1 MATMREMTE
10 GKSLPLL
17 LKFTVPLLLG
27 NLLQQTYSLID
38 AAIVGQFLGIHALA
52 SIGASTSVVFLI
64 FGFCNGCCNGFAI
77 PVAQKFGA
85 RDYDALR
92 RYVYVSLKIS
102 IVISLFL
109 AILTSWLC
117 ADILKLMKTPEVIFE
132 NAYWY
137 LFIAFVGIPFT
148 FFYNLLAAIMRALGD
163 SNTPFWFLLFSTVLN
178 ILLDFFAILVLGWGV
193 PGAAIATLVSQ
204 VVSALACYWY
214 LMHRFD
220 ILHAQSDEK
229 RYDGRIART
238 LLEIGV
244 PMGLQFSITA
254 IGSMMLQSA
263 NNALGTACVAAFT
276 AAIRIKMFFLC
287 VYESVGI
294 SIATYV
300 GQNYGAGK
308 LQRIMDGVKTAF
320 MMMMVYSLFVG
331 VLLWFTTEQ
340 MVMLFVDAS
349 EIEVIE
355 KATLF
360 MHVAAVLFPLLGT
373 LCLFRSAIQGMG
385 YTKLAMISGVTE
397 MFARTGVSI
406 WAVPLWGFTAV
417 AFGDSVAWFAADCF
431 LLPTFFYLYRV
442 IVARSQR

>member
-1 MATMREMTE
+1 MREMTE
-10 GKSLPLL
+10 GRSLPLL

>member
-1 MATMREMTE
+1 MHEMTE

-178 ILLDFFAILVLGWGV
+178 ILLDLFAILVLGWGV
-193 PGAAIATLVSQ
+193 PGAAMATLVSQ

-220 ILHAQSDEK
+220 ILRAQSDEK

-349 EIEVIE
+349 EAEVIE

-385 YTKLAMISGVTE
+385 YTKRAMISGVTE

-431 LLPTFFYLYRV
+431 LVPTFFYLYRV

>member
-1 MATMREMTE
+1 MREMTE
-10 GKSLPLL
+10 GRSLPLL

-85 RDYDALR
+85 KDYDALR

-385 YTKLAMISGVTE
+385 YTKLTMISGVTE

>member
-442 IVARSQR
+442 IVARFQR

>member
-1 MATMREMTE
+1 MREMTE

-178 ILLDFFAILVLGWGV
+178 ILLDLFAILVLGWGV

-220 ILHAQSDEK
+220 ILRAQSDEK

>member
-1 MATMREMTE
+1 MREMTE

-178 ILLDFFAILVLGWGV
+178 ILLDLFAILVLGWGV

-220 ILHAQSDEK
+220 ILRAQSDEK

-331 VLLWFTTEQ
+331 ILLWFTTEQ

-349 EIEVIE
+349 ETEVIE

-431 LLPTFFYLYRV
+431 LVPTFFYLYRV

>member
-1 MATMREMTE
+1 MREMTK

-117 ADILKLMKTPEVIFE
+117 ADILKLMKTPDVIFE

-178 ILLDFFAILVLGWGV
+178 ILLDLFAILVLGWGV
-193 PGAAIATLVSQ
+193 PGAAMATLVSQ

-220 ILHAQSDEK
+220 ILRAQSDEK

-349 EIEVIE
+349 EAEVIE

-406 WAVPLWGFTAV
+406 WVVPLWGFTAV

-431 LLPTFFYLYRV
+431 LVPTFFYLYRV
-442 IVARSQR
+442 IVARSQI

>member
-1 MATMREMTE
+1 MREMTE
-10 GKSLPLL
+10 GRSLPLL

-178 ILLDFFAILVLGWGV
+178 ILLDLFAILVLGWGV

-220 ILHAQSDEK
+220 ILRAQSDEK

-349 EIEVIE
+349 EAEVIE

-431 LLPTFFYLYRV
+431 LVPTFFYLYRV

>member
-1 MATMREMTE
+1 MREMTE

-178 ILLDFFAILVLGWGV
+178 ILLDLFAILVLGWGV

-220 ILHAQSDEK
+220 ILRAQSDEK

-349 EIEVIE
+349 EAEVIE

-431 LLPTFFYLYRV
+431 LVPTFFYLYRV

>member
-1 MATMREMTE
+1 MREMTE

>member
-1 MATMREMTE
+1 MREMTK

-163 SNTPFWFLLFSTVLN
+163 SNTPFGFLLFSTVLN
-178 ILLDFFAILVLGWGV
+178 ILLDLFAILVLGWGV
-193 PGAAIATLVSQ
+193 PGAAMATLVSQ

-220 ILHAQSDEK
+220 ILRAQSDEK

-349 EIEVIE
+349 EAEVIE

-431 LLPTFFYLYRV
+431 LVPTFFYLYRV

>member
-1 MATMREMTE
+1 MREMTE

-220 ILHAQSDEK
+220 ILRAQSDEK

>member
-1 MATMREMTE
+1 MREMTE

-178 ILLDFFAILVLGWGV
+178 ILLDLFAILILGWGV

-220 ILHAQSDEK
+220 ILRAQSDEK

-349 EIEVIE
+349 EAEVIE

-431 LLPTFFYLYRV
+431 LVPTFFYLYRV

>member
-1 MATMREMTE
+1 MREMTE

-204 VVSALACYWY
+204 VVSVLACYWY

-220 ILHAQSDEK
+220 ILRAQSDEK

-349 EIEVIE
+349 EAEVIE

-431 LLPTFFYLYRV
+431 LVPTFFYLYRV

>member
-1 MATMREMTE
+1 MREMTK

-117 ADILKLMKTPEVIFE
+117 ADILKLMKTPDVIFE

-178 ILLDFFAILVLGWGV
+178 ILLDLFAILALGWGV
-193 PGAAIATLVSQ
+193 PGAAMATLVSQ

-220 ILHAQSDEK
+220 ILRAQSDEK

-349 EIEVIE
+349 EAEVIE

-431 LLPTFFYLYRV
+431 LVPTFFYLYRV

>member
-178 ILLDFFAILVLGWGV
+178 ILLDLFAILVLGWGV

-220 ILHAQSDEK
+220 ILRAQSDEK

-349 EIEVIE
+349 EAEVIE

-431 LLPTFFYLYRV
+431 LVPTFFYLYRV

>member
-1 MATMREMTE
+1 MREMTE

-178 ILLDFFAILVLGWGV
+178 ILLDLFAILVLGWGV

-220 ILHAQSDEK
+220 ILRAQSDEK

-349 EIEVIE
+349 EAEVIE

-373 LCLFRSAIQGMG
+373 LCLFRSAIQGIG

-431 LLPTFFYLYRV
+431 LLPTFFYLYRR
-442 IVARSQR
+442 IQRKCRERLY

>member
-1 MATMREMTE
+1 MREMTK

-117 ADILKLMKTPEVIFE
+117 ADILKLMKTPDVIFE

-163 SNTPFWFLLFSTVLN
+163 SNTPFGFLLFSTVLN
-178 ILLDFFAILVLGWGV
+178 ILLDLFAILVLGWGV
-193 PGAAIATLVSQ
+193 PGAAMATLVSQ

-220 ILHAQSDEK
+220 ILRAQSDEK

-349 EIEVIE
+349 EAEVIE

-431 LLPTFFYLYRV
+431 LVPTFFYLYRV